1 MPISTTRRRFN
12 PRPINCSLARGFR
25 LWGWSIHDDQEI
37 SVIARVHQ
45 CPLQGGTCRAPVT
58 LCAVTSCD
66 VFAVRKTTGS
76 ILESVYRFY
85 GVEPSPDSDL
95 TLIKAS
101 KDRFSEETGSV
112 DSSTRGAA

>member
-1 MPISTTRRRFN
+1 MMTRKSQSLRGC
-12 PRPINCSLARGFR
+12 INAHCKAC
-25 LWGWSIHDDQEI
+25 IYDPPT
-37 SVIARVHQ
+37 A
-45 CPLQGGTCRAPVT
+45 GTCRAPVT